1 MTIRILLAED
11 DELMRVTVQDHLRD
25 LGFLVDEAVD
35 GTSAIALFKQHSYEV
50 VVSDIRMP
58 GFDGTQL
65 LELVKNLSPNTDII
79 MMTAYGSAED
89 AVQCLKQGAADYI
102 LKPFDL
108 DDLTIRIRR
117 LVEIQEVKARCV
129 SSEKDCFVKAT
140 PIIGSSL
147 VIQKMLSLVSQVAV
161 SDASVLIHGESGTG
175 KELVAAAIH
184 YGSNR
189 AQKAYVRLNCAAI
202 PAGLL
207 ESELFGYEKGAFT
220 GANQRKIGKF
230 ELADQGTILL
240 DEIGDMPLEL
250 QVKLLRVLQ
259 EREVERL
266 GGTVVHI
273 NVRVVCA
280 TSKNLKQRVAEG
292 KFREDLYYRLQVI
305 PIEVP
310 PLRDRDQDVQE
321 LCDFFLEEYSCKRGM
336 PFLLTKDA
344 RDALARYTYPG
355 NVREL
360 KNILERVSVL
370 APSPTIQIWDLPFEI
385 QGGTDR
391 MDGAENY
398 TLARAVALAEKKCI
412 LQALLKTNNNKTEA
426 AVLLGIS
433 RKNLWQKMKGYGL

>member
-11 DELMRVTVQDHLRD
+11 DELMRVSVLDHLRD
-25 LGFLVDEAVD
+25 QGWDVDEAMD
-35 GTSAIALFKQHSYEV
+35 GVEAISLFKQHSYEV

-65 LELVKNLSPNTDII
+65 LKQVKEQSPNTDVI
-79 MMTAYGSAED
+79 MMTAYGSADD

-108 DDLTIRIRR
+108 DDLTIRIKR
-117 LVEIQEVKARCV
+117 LVEMQKVKALCI
-129 SSEKDCFVKAT
+129 SSDKGCFAKAT

-147 VIQKMLSLVSQVAV
+147 VIQKMLSVVSQVAV
-161 SDASVLIHGESGTG
+161 SDASVLVHGESGTG

-184 YGSNR
+184 YGSKR
-189 AQKAYVRLNCAAI
+189 AEKAYIRLNCAAI

-207 ESELFGYEKGAFT
+207 ESELFGHEKGAFT
-220 GANQRKIGKF
+220 GADQRKIGKF

-240 DEIGDMPLEL
+240 DEIGDMSLEL

-259 EREVERL
+259 ERELERV
-266 GGTVVHI
+266 GGGLVHI
-273 NVRVVCA
+273 NVRVICA
-280 TSKNLKQRVAEG
+280 TSRDLQKLVREG
-292 KFREDLYYRLQVI
+292 HFREDLYYRLQVI

-310 PLRDRDQDVQE
+310 PLRERGQDILE
-321 LCDFFLEEYSCKRGM
+321 LCDFFLEEYSRERGM
-336 PFLLTKDA
+336 PFLLTKEA
-344 RDALARYTYPG
+344 RQALAGYSYPG

-370 APSPTIQIWDLPFEI
+370 APAPTIQIWDLPFEI
-385 QGGTDR
+385 QGAEGSDGTS
-391 MDGAENY
+391 NY
-398 TLARAVALAEKKCI
+398 TLANAVARAEKKCI
-412 LQALLKTNNNKTEA
+412 LQALMKTGNNKTEA

-433 RKNLWQKMKGYGL
+433 RKNLWQKMKGYSL

>member
-1 MTIRILLAED
+1 MSIRILLAED

-25 LGFLVDEAVD
+25 QGFLVDDAMD
-35 GTSAIALFKQHSYEV
+35 GTDAIGLLKQHSYEI

-58 GFDGTQL
+58 GFDGTQIL
-65 LELVKNLSPNTDII
+65 KLVKEQAPNTDVI
-79 MMTAYGSAED
+79 MMTAYGSADD

-108 DDLTIRIRR
+108 DDLTIRIKR
-117 LVEIQEVKARCV
+117 LVEMQEVKARCI
-129 SSEKDCFVKAT
+129 SSEKGCFAKAT

-147 VIQKMLSLVSQVAV
+147 VIQQMLSLVSQVAV

-184 YGSNR
+184 YGSKR
-189 AQKAYVRLNCAAI
+189 AQKPYIRLNCAAI
-202 PAGLL
+202 PATLL
-207 ESELFGYEKGAFT
+207 ESELFGHEKGAFT
-220 GANQRKIGKF
+220 GADGRKIGKF

-266 GGTVVHI
+266 GGGTVHI
-273 NVRVVCA
+273 NVRVICA
-280 TSKNLKQRVAEG
+280 TSKNLKKRVATG
-292 KFREDLYYRLQVI
+292 QFREDLYYRLQVI

-310 PLRDRDQDVQE
+310 PLRERGQDVLE
-321 LCDFFLEEYSCKRGM
+321 LCDFFLEEYSQERGT

-344 RDALARYTYPG
+344 KMALAGYRYPG

-370 APSPTIQIWDLPFEI
+370 APAPTIQLWDLPFEV
-385 QGGTDR
+385 QGADGRDGTS
-391 MDGAENY
+391 NY
-398 TLARAVALAEKKCI
+398 TLNHAVAQAEKKCI
-412 LQALLKTNNNKTEA
+412 LQALLKTGNNKTEA
-426 AVLLGIS
+426 AAVLGIS
-433 RKNLWQKMKGYGL
+433 RKNLWQKMKGYSL

>member
-11 DELMRVTVQDHLRD
+11 DELMRITVQDHLHD
-25 LGFLVDEAVD
+25 QGFTVDDAHD
-35 GTSAIALFKQHSYEV
+35 GADAIALFQKHSYEV

-58 GFDGTQL
+58 GFDGNQL
-65 LELVKNLSPNTDII
+65 LQLVIEQSPNTDVI
-79 MMTAYGSAED
+79 MMTAYGSADD
-89 AVQCLKQGAADYI
+89 AVQCLKKGAADYI

-108 DDLTIRIRR
+108 DDLTIRIKR
-117 LVEIQEVKARCV
+117 LVEIQEVKARCI
-129 SSEKDCFVKAT
+129 SSEKGCFAKKT

-147 VIQKMLSLVSQVAV
+147 EIQKMLSIVSQVAV

-184 YGSNR
+184 YGSKR
-189 AQKAYVRLNCAAI
+189 AQKAYIRLNCAAI

-207 ESELFGYEKGAFT
+207 ESELFGHEKGAFT
-220 GANQRKIGKF
+220 GAEGRKIGKF

-240 DEIGDMPLEL
+240 DEIGDMSLDL

-259 EREVERL
+259 EREVERVG
-266 GGTVVHI
+266 GGTVTI
-273 NVRVVCA
+273 NVRVICA
-280 TSKNLKQRVAEG
+280 TSKNLKKLVAAG
-292 KFREDLYYRLQVI
+292 TFREDLFYRLQVI

-310 PLRDRDQDVQE
+310 PLRDRDQDVLE
-321 LCDFFLEEYSCKRGM
+321 LCDFFLEEYSKERAM

-344 RDALARYTYPG
+344 REALAGYAYPG

-370 APSPTIQIWDLPFEI
+370 APAPTIQLWDLPFEI
-385 QGGTDR
+385 QGTKR
-391 MDGAENY
+391 SDGSSDY
-398 TLARAVALAEKKCI
+398 TLASAVAKAEKKCI
-412 LQALLKTNNNKTEA
+412 LQALLKTKNNKTEA

-433 RKNLWQKMKGYGL
+433 RKNLWQKMKGHGL

>member
-1 MTIRILLAED
+1 MSIRILLAED

-25 LGFLVDEAVD
+25 QGFLVDVAVD
-35 GTSAIALFKQHSYEV
+35 GAEALILFREASYEV

-58 GFDGTQL
+58 GFDGTEL
-65 LELVKNLSPNTDII
+65 LKLVKDQAPNTDVI
-79 MMTAYGSAED
+79 MMTAYGCADD
-89 AVQCLKQGAADYI
+89 AVECLKKGAADYI

-108 DDLTIRIRR
+108 DDLTIRIKR
-117 LVEIQEVKARCV
+117 LVEMQEVKARCV
-129 SSEKDCFVKAT
+129 SSDKSCFGKAT

-184 YGSNR
+184 YGSKR
-189 AQKAYVRLNCAAI
+189 AQKPYIRLNCAAI

-207 ESELFGYEKGAFT
+207 ESELFGHEKGAFT
-220 GANQRKIGKF
+220 GADQRKIGRF

-266 GGTVVHI
+266 GGGLVHI
-273 NVRVVCA
+273 DVRVLCA
-280 TSKNLKQRVAEG
+280 TSKDLKKLVADG
-292 KFREDLYYRLQVI
+292 LFREDLYYRLQVI

-310 PLRDRDQDVQE
+310 PLRERGDDI
-321 LCDFFLEEYSCKRGM
+321 LLLSDFFLGEYSRERGM
-336 PFLLTKDA
+336 PFMLTADA
-344 RDALARYTYPG
+344 RQALVRYTYPG

-370 APSPTIQIWDLPFEI
+370 APAPTIQVWDLPFDI
-385 QGGTDR
+385 QGSEPLTG
-391 MDGAENY
+391 GVNY
-398 TLARAVALAEKKCI
+398 TLADAVARAEQKCI
-412 LQALLKTNNNKTEA
+412 VQALVKTKNNKTEA

-433 RKNLWQKMKGYGL
+433 RKNLWQKMKGYQL